1 MIAPREAKPEG
12 GGKKGWICVC
22 KLQNFAN
29 RTNCFKCGAE
39 RAENAEE
46 CTNKP
51 REPKEDSMNNINWL
65 FLFKI
70 IF

>member
-29 RTNCFKCGAE
+29 RTNCYKCNIDKP
-39 RAENAEE
+39 ENAEE
-46 CTNKP
+46 CIIKP
-51 REPKEDSMNNINWL
+51 REPRY
-65 FLFKI
+65 
-70 IF
+70 